1 MIYKNS
7 YSPGEVHALFPTPVV
22 AYDIDKDIIES
33 TKQVLLQEFK
43 DSCDGKFNQKI
54 GHDQGFK
61 LRTNAFCRSDD
72 QSIYQSG
79 EELHL
84 NKKLKPLIKNI
95 FKNLD
100 DYVTYILNGHV
111 DSWEIPALWSNIY
124 KANTIT
130 ENVNESNGG
139 FLNIHHHGN
148 SFLSGIIIIKD
159 DAMDE
164 SVNENYDKHSDS
176 HLHFYDPL
184 NHRNNIFVK
193 QDNWTNKVR
202 YPSSDEFNVVTIPA
216 TFATPGK
223 MIIFPSYLKH
233 SVSNNVSTSLEGD
246 SLNEDKLRI
255 TLAFNSFPRG
265 EVGITNGNHLYL

>member
-1 MIYKNS
+1 MIDKNN
-7 YSPGEVHALFPTPVV
+7 YSSGEVHALFPTPVV
-22 AYDIDKDIIES
+22 AYDIDKDIIQS

-54 GHDQGFK
+54 GHDHNFK
-61 LRTNAFCRSDD
+61 LRTNSVCRSDD
-72 QSIYQSG
+72 LSIYQSG

-84 NKKLKPLIKNI
+84 NKKLKPIIKNI

-130 ENVNESNGG
+130 DNVNESNGG
-139 FLNIHHHGN
+139 GLKIHNHGN
-148 SFLSGIIIIKD
+148 SFLSGIVIIKD
-159 DAMDE
+159 DAVDE
-164 SVNENYDKHSDS
+164 SINENYDKSSDA
-176 HLHFYDPL
+176 HLYFYDPL
-184 NHRNNIFVK
+184 NHRNTIVPKHNP
-193 QDNWTNKVR
+193 NNKVR
-202 YPSSDEFNVVTIPA
+202 YPSSDEFNVVGIPA

-233 SVSNNVSTSLEGD
+233 SASNNVSTSIEGD
-246 SLNEDKLRI
+246 SLNENNLRI

-265 EVGITNGNHLYL
+265 EVGITNSSHLYL